1 MKRRTHPSSFGRG
14 LYNHAVPFVSRAGQ
28 KLEHGLATFNLE
40 VRELVCADL
49 GCSTGGFVDCLLQ
62 RGASRIYAVDTG
74 YGVLDYGLRKDPRVI
89 VKERSNAMHVTLP
102 ELVEFISIDVAW
114 TKQKHILP
122 AAGRLLAPQG
132 QIVSLVKPHYEA
144 QPAMLRKG
152 ILMEEHLG
160 EVLEMV
166 KADIAAA
173 GFEMLGLTDSPIL
186 GAKGNRELLAW
197 LRPLA

>member
-1 MKRRTHPSSFGRG
+1 M
-14 LYNHAVPFVSRAGQ
+14 
-28 KLEHGLATFNLE
+28 ATFNLE